1 MSPYPKGGKRE
12 IILERKQAIILFTGG
27 IIALILIFILGMLFG
42 RNLASR
48 KYAGEQAKVAKE
60 AYFPKKSPPAKP
72 APAEKKSEK
81 EKEEVLKKIEEQK
94 PPSELLAKPS
104 KSEEQKAKTEESKQI
119 EEVIEKAEQ
128 TSEEKKE
135 SSAEKKPQE
144 KPAEKPEAIYTI
156 QVASFPEKASAEEL
170 VKKLKEKKWQAY
182 MESAEIPGKGTYWRV
197 YVGKYSN
204 KEQADKAL
212 VIFKSR
218 EPDFKDAFVKKRG

>member
-12 IILERKQAIILFTGG
+12 IILERKQAIILFSGG

-48 KYAGEQAKVAKE
+48 KYARKQAKVAKE
-60 AYFPKKSPPAKP
+60 AYFPKKPAPPAQP
-72 APAEKKSEK
+72 SPEKKSEQ
-81 EKEEVLKKIEEQK
+81 EKKQVLEKIEEQK
-94 PPSELLAKPS
+94 PPSELVAKSPAP
-104 KSEEQKAKTEESKQI
+104 EEQKAPSKESKQI
-119 EEVIEKAEQ
+119 EEIIEKAQ
-128 TSEEKKE
+128 KAPAEKKE
-135 SSAEKKPQE
+135 SKAEEKPQE
-144 KPAEKPEAIYTI
+144 KPAEKPQAIYTI

-182 MESAEIPGKGTYWRV
+182 LEPAEIPGKGTYWRV
-197 YVGKYSN
+197 YVGKYSS

-218 EPDFKDAFVKKRG
+218 EPGFKDAFVKKRG